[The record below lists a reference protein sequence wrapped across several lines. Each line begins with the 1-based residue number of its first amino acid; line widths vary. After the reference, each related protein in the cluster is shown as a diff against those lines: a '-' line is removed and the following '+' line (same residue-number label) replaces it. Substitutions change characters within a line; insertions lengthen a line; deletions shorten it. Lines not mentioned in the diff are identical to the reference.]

1 MRPCPFTLSSFT
13 ALVVIFN
20 GTKSMALPVMVALD
34 YFTLYPYYLIVY
46 VLQVAPLKYRFI
58 LLIVPKKILLEKN
71 TIYAEL
77 YIVFVILK

>member
-1 MRPCPFTLSSFT
+1 
-13 ALVVIFN
+13 
-20 GTKSMALPVMVALD
+20 MALPVMVALD
-34 YFTLYPYYLIVY
+34 YFTLYLITKSIFYFEFVLSYYLIVH